1 MRRAARVDGIERQ
14 AAAVALVVLVVLAGC
29 SAILDSDDRET
40 ATLTP
45 AAVPTD
51 QPTPTPAP
59 RLAPGLTAA
68 RVENASALAAAHDA
82 VLDGTSFTVRE
93 TIAYRAANRTAI
105 RRVTSLTRVG
115 SDGRVSVTKRWSGA
129 TTLRR
134 SASYFDG
141 TRRLVATTGV
151 DGETTYRRTPTTATE
166 PIAAGTGSERI
177 ARTFT
182 VAEVHAV
189 DRIESRET
197 TAYRLVP
204 DERPSATPGRS
215 VRVRATVTAR
225 GLVRNYTLDQRLSG
239 RVDDVSSIHVST
251 RYAAIGSTAV
261 ERPAWYERAM
271 AETNTTVNA
280 AARRMSH
287 SGRQ

>member
-1 MRRAARVDGIERQ
+1 MTRTSRVDGIERQ

-29 SAILDSDDRET
+29 SGILDGDSQKT

-82 VLDGTSFTVRE
+82 TLDGTSFTVRE
-93 TIAYRAANRTAI
+93 TTVYRAANGTTI
-105 RRVTSLTRVG
+105 RRVTSTTRVG
-115 SDGRVSVTKRWSGA
+115 GDGRVSVTRRWNGA

-141 TRRLVATTGV
+141 TRRLVATTR
-151 DGETTYRRTPTTATE
+151 DGETTYRRTPATATE
-166 PIAAGTGSERI
+166 PIAAGTGRKRI

-182 VAEVHAV
+182 VAEVHVA

-215 VRVRATVTAR
+215 VRVHATVTAR

-239 RVDDVSSIHVST
+239 RADDVSSIHVST
-251 RYAAIGSTAV
+251 RYAAIDSTAV
-261 ERPAWYERAM
+261 ERPAWYEQAM
-271 AETNTTVNA
+271 AETNTTVDA
-280 AARRMSH
+280 ATRRMSH
-287 SGRQ
+287 SGSQ